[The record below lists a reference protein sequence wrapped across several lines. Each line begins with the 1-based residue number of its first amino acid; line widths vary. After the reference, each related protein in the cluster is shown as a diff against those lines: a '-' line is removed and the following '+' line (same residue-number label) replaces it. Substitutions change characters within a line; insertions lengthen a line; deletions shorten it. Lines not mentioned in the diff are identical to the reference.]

1 MQKAQE
7 YVRRIQSNKHMS
19 RFFSK
24 KYKNLVPYT
33 PGEQPAEKKYIK
45 LNTNESPF
53 PPSNKAVEFAFRSAY
68 ELQLYPDPE
77 CRKLT
82 DKLSGILGVSRDEI
96 LVTNGSDEILNFAF
110 MAFCDKN
117 HPAAFADITYGFY
130 KVFAEINNIPYFEIP
145 LNEEFKLMLG
155 MLFELYKK
163 LHLYR
168 DNQNL
173 CSWKD
178 EGRVK
183 SVKGSRCLV
192 VGLGDIGSFFARSA
206 SALGIKVCGM
216 RRTTTAQKPEYVENM
231 YPFSSLNDI
240 IGEFDIVALS
250 LPETPETIKIIN
262 EKNIA
267 LMKDGS
273 IILNVGRGSAIDTDA
288 LYNALMSG
296 KLGGAG
302 IDVTDP
308 EPLPPDHPL
317 WKCKNA
323 VITPHISGYFH
334 LKETYDNIV
343 NLAYDNLK
351 AYLEGN
357 TPANIVDFKTG
368 YRKA

>member
-1 MQKAQE
+1 MT
-7 YVRRIQSNKHMS
+7 N
-19 RFFSK
+19 SK
-24 KYKNLVPYT
+24 KILSMIPTENEIKQKFVSLSAKYGYSIDFSENDKISSESLIPYEIILGSPSPSLLSEAKNLKYLHLAQAGSNAYV
-33 PGEQPAEKKYIK
+33 AEGVLPKDT
-45 LNTNESPF
+45 LLTNSTG
-53 PPSNKAVEFAFRSAY
+53 AFGHAIS
-68 ELQLYPDPE
+68 E
-77 CRKLT
+77 
-82 DKLSGILGVSRDEI
+82 
-96 LVTNGSDEILNFAF
+96 
-110 MAFCDKN
+110 
-117 HPAAFADITYGFY
+117 H
-130 KVFAEINNIPYFEIP
+130 
-145 LNEEFKLMLG
+145 MLG

-192 VGLGDIGSFFARSA
+192 VGLGDIGSCFARSA
-206 SALGIKVCGM
+206 SALGIIVCGM
-216 RRTTTAQKPEYVENM
+216 RRTTAAQKPEYVENM

-288 LYNALMSG
+288 LYNALISG